1 MAGKGGGGAWKV
13 AYADFVTAMMAFFL
27 VMWISGQD
35 QQIKRA
41 VSYYFKDPVGASE
54 SSGSSKPTKTG
65 ALIETTPTGS
75 VPKSESVSLGKGRKS
90 YTSRGERS
98 PSTKLIRDWLSNDK
112 GAHDLWREQ
121 AQLELD
127 LARQT
132 KEGRD
137 SPSFALEQAAKQ
149 LARKLR
155 DEITR
160 GIPDSNPLYQDMLF
174 EAIAGVNW
182 AELAE
187 DLVSQ

>member
-112 GAHDLWREQ
+112 GAHDL
-121 AQLELD
+121 AGAGLG
-127 LARQT
+127 LARPGPRQ
-132 KEGRD
+132 KPRRD
-137 SPSFALEQAAKQ
+137 ATASASPS
-149 LARKLR
+149 R
-155 DEITR
+155 
-160 GIPDSNPLYQDMLF
+160 PPSNSP
-174 EAIAGVNW
+174 ASGR
-182 AELAE
+182 
-187 DLVSQ
+187 